1 MAAGAQIPDEDGGCC
16 KKIFGCCCDSCPRP
30 QAEHASLYPAA
41 QRGWIGQA
49 RWILPV
55 QRCLFSRLTRSNPFA
70 GLLSAMQ
77 AVMSERHQPVR
88 QDGESVVALTTEA
101 APNP

>member
-1 MAAGAQIPDEDGGCC
+1 MAEGAQIPGKDGGCC
-16 KKIFGCCCDSCPRP
+16 KKIFRCRCDSCPRP

-49 RWILPV
+49 RWILAV
-55 QRCLFSRLTRSNPFA
+55 QRCLLGRLTSGDPFA

-77 AVMSERHQPVR
+77 AVMPERH
-88 QDGESVVALTTEA
+88 
-101 APNP
+101 